1 MQLSVEFVVQIL
13 TVIVMGGGIL
23 WKLSEKF
30 KHLELNQQAMTAQI
44 DSSVRKLEGD
54 MRENFAALNSQHAA
68 LSSRVNSHDEQHK
81 IGRESISKVHQRV
94 DAVQEKVIR
103 LEAKVE

>member
-1 MQLSVEFVVQIL
+1 MQISVEFVVQIL
-13 TVIVMGGGIL
+13 TVIVTGGGIL

-30 KHLELNQQAMTAQI
+30 KHLELNQQAMTASI
-44 DSSVRKLEGD
+44 ESSVRKLESD
-54 MRENFAALNSQHAA
+54 MRENFAAINTKHAA
-68 LSSRVNSHDEQHK
+68 LASRVDAHDEQHK